1 VAKQTLLL
9 FVGIIVLSVVDKMH
23 DEYTQVFVLVGVCRR
38 LPYPNTH

>member
-9 FVGIIVLSVVDKMH
+9 SVGIIVLSVVDKMH
-23 DEYTQVFVLVGVCRR
+23 DEYTQVFVLVGVCGR